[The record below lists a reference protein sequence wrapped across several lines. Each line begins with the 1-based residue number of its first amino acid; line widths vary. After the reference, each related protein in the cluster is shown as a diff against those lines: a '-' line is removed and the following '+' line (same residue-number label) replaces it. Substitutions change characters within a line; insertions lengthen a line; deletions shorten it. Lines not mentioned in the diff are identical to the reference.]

1 MANLVVAMRRAIAG
15 IRKGAEEVVLAG
27 ERLRD
32 DHLRTLVRELADNTT
47 VTKIDLQNNFIGPV
61 GAGLLARL
69 LQQNKT
75 IVELSLYNNCLG
87 QQGVEV
93 LAQALS
99 KPDCALQCLDLGWN
113 DIGAEGADS
122 LAEILKTNR
131 SIKRLYLQNNSIGT
145 DGLKPLAAAV
155 ETNSALEI
163 LDIGFNQVTE
173 SNLGALT
180 IMLEECRLI
189 ELNLSDNVIGPDGAR
204 RIAQAMDLNVSI
216 NSLNLQ
222 NTSIGS
228 TGSAAIANLL
238 MNNRTLRQLNLG
250 NNAVCLA
257 GAEALAL
264 SLKSGTSLESLI
276 LPYTRL
282 GQQGVQVLANALQ
295 TNTSLRFLDISGN
308 SCHNHALNDIC
319 AMLEVN
325 PWLDTLWLKCAALRD
340 SDVIK
345 LMKSLESDTSSLC
358 ELDLTDNFF
367 GFEGERAISDFTG
380 EISNLNVIYF
390 TQTP

>member
-155 ETNSALEI
+155 ETNSTLEI

>member
-1 MANLVVAMRRAIAG
+1 VS
-15 IRKGAEEVVLAG
+15 
-27 ERLRD
+27 
-32 DHLRTLVRELADNTT
+32 
-47 VTKIDLQNNFIGPV
+47 LQ
-61 GAGLLARL
+61 
-69 LQQNKT
+69 
-75 IVELSLYNNCLG
+75 LS
-87 QQGVEV
+87 
-93 LAQALS
+93 
-99 KPDCALQCLDLGWN
+99 
-113 DIGAEGADS
+113 
-122 LAEILKTNR
+122 
-131 SIKRLYLQNNSIGT
+131 
-145 DGLKPLAAAV
+145 
-155 ETNSALEI
+155 
-163 LDIGFNQVTE
+163 
-173 SNLGALT
+173 
-180 IMLEECRLI
+180 
-189 ELNLSDNVIGPDGAR
+189 
-204 RIAQAMDLNVSI
+204 
-216 NSLNLQ
+216 
-222 NTSIGS
+222 
-228 TGSAAIANLL
+228 
-238 MNNRTLRQLNLG
+238 LG